1 MHLSINL
8 GVDTLKSND
17 LDLYELNILAIIYS
31 YERNEK
37 PCLLRRDKM
46 AEYLGLSVSSVQRYY
61 ASLKEKKYI
70 FITRQTK
77 KLTQKG
83 LTFCQS
89 YFAYRLTK
97 RQKKEQRAPRWY
109 AKYQAQLENE
119 KQEQSKPEY
128 SQEQLKQL
136 ASDIFGV
143 EGD

>member
-37 PCLLRRDKM
+37 PCLLRREKM

-83 LTFCQS
+83 LTFCQC
-89 YFAYRLTK
+89 YFAYKLTK

-136 ASDIFGV
+136 ASDIFGI